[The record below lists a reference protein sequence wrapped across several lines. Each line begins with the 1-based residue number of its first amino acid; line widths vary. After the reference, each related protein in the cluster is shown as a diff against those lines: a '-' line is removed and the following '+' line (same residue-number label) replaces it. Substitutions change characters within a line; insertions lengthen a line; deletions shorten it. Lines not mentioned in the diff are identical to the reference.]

1 MLVVD
6 KIHVYYGDLHIL
18 KDVSFTI
25 NANEIFAL
33 VGANGAGKSTSIRTI
48 SGILKNTK
56 GQILFNGERID
67 VLHAHEIVNKGIIH
81 VPEGR
86 RLFPEMTVE
95 ENLYMGS
102 LCEEA
107 KNKRNQTLEYVYSL
121 FPIIKQRRSQLAGT
135 LSGGEQQMVAVGR
148 GLMGLPKLMM
158 FDEPSLGLA
167 PIIVQE
173 LMNLIKKVNQE
184 GVTVLVVEQN
194 VNQTLAMC
202 DRACI
207 IENGSIVLHG
217 TGKDLLADPHVKTA
231 YLGL

>member
-1 MLVVD
+1 MLVLD

-18 KDVSFTI
+18 KDVSLTI

-33 VGANGAGKSTSIRTI
+33 VGANGAGKSTTIRTI

-56 GQILFNGERID
+56 GQILFNGDRID
-67 VLHAHEIVNKGIIH
+67 VLHAHEIVGKGIIH

-86 RLFPEMTVE
+86 RLFSEMTVE
-95 ENLYMGS
+95 ENLIMGS

-107 KNKRNQTLEYVYSL
+107 KNKRSQTIEYVYSL
-121 FPIIKQRRSQLAGT
+121 FPVIKQRRNQLAGT

-184 GVTVLVVEQN
+184 GVTVLIVEQN
-194 VNQTLAMC
+194 VNQTLSMC

-217 TGKDLLADPHVKTA
+217 TGKELLADPHVKTA